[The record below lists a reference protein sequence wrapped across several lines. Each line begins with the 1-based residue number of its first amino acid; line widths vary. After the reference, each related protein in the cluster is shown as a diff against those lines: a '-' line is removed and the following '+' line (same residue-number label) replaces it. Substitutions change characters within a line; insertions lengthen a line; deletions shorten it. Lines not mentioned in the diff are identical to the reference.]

1 MDIRVFLKK
10 DGNAIQ
16 LIGIEK
22 MLEWPVELPLIFIE
36 YIRNNKLKT
45 YEDTKVQKEIEK
57 YLDEIMES
65 VAIPRLIGVLEG
77 DNPEEIILALTRIE
91 ELSKKNIDMIKPI
104 QPYLQK
110 ILNTKNKKIT
120 KLVKTIGDNFQKAER
135 RKEVSIKRKLMRE
148 KEKLFIDGKISGED
162 YAKVRKEY
170 LTLKE

>member
-135 RKEVSIKRKLMRE
+135 RKELSIKRKLMRE

>member
-110 ILNTKNKKIT
+110 VINSKNKKIT

-135 RKEVSIKRKLMRE
+135 RKELSIKRKLMRE

>member
-1 MDIRVFLKK
+1 MDIRIFLKK
-10 DGNAIQ
+10 DGNAVQ

-45 YEDTKVQKEIEK
+45 YEDPKVQKEIEK
-57 YLDEIMES
+57 YLDEIMED

-77 DNPEEIILALTRIE
+77 DSPEEIILALTRID

-110 ILNTKNKKIT
+110 VLNTQNKKII
-120 KLVKTIGDNFQKAER
+120 KLVKGIGDNFQKAER
-135 RKEVSIKRKLMRE
+135 RKELAKKRKIMRE
-148 KEKLFIDGKISGED
+148 KEKLFISGKISGED
-162 YAKVRKEY
+162 YANARKEY

>member
-45 YEDTKVQKEIEK
+45 YEDAKVQKEIEK

-135 RKEVSIKRKLMRE
+135 RKELSIKRKLMRE

>member
-10 DGNAIQ
+10 DGNAVQ
-16 LIGIEK
+16 LIGIQK

-45 YEDTKVQKEIEK
+45 YEDTKVQNEIEK
-57 YLDEIMES
+57 YLDEIMEN

-110 ILNTKNKKIT
+110 VLNTKNKEIS
-120 KLVKTIGDNFQKAER
+120 KLVKLISDNFQKAER
-135 RKEVSIKRKLMRE
+135 RKELSKKRKIMRE

-162 YAKVRKEY
+162 YAKARKEY

>member
-110 ILNTKNKKIT
+110 VLYSKNKKIT

-135 RKEVSIKRKLMRE
+135 RKELSIKRKLMRE

>member
-10 DGNAIQ
+10 DGGAIQ

-45 YEDTKVQKEIEK
+45 YEDTKVQREVEK

-65 VAIPRLIGVLEG
+65 VAIPRFIDVLEG
-77 DNPEEIILALTRIE
+77 DNPEEIISALTRIE
-91 ELSKKNIDMIKPI
+91 EISKKKIDMIKPI

-110 ILNTKNKKIT
+110 VLNTKNTKVV
-120 KLVKTIGDNFQKAER
+120 KLVQAIDDNFQKAER
-135 RKEVSIKRKLMRE
+135 RKELAKKRKIMRE

-162 YAKVRKEY
+162 YAMARKEY

>member
-1 MDIRVFLKK
+1 
-10 DGNAIQ
+10 
-16 LIGIEK
+16 

-110 ILNTKNKKIT
+110 VLNSKNKKIT

-135 RKEVSIKRKLMRE
+135 RKELSIKRKLMRE

>member
-1 MDIRVFLKK
+1 MDIRIFLKK
-10 DGNAIQ
+10 DGNAVQ

-45 YEDTKVQKEIEK
+45 YEDPKVQKEIEK
-57 YLDEIMES
+57 YLDEIMED

-77 DNPEEIILALTRIE
+77 DSPEEIILALTRID

-110 ILNTKNKKIT
+110 VLNTQNKKII
-120 KLVKTIGDNFQKAER
+120 KLVKGIGDNFQKAER
-135 RKEVSIKRKLMRE
+135 RKELAKKRKIMRE
-148 KEKLFIDGKISGED
+148 KEKLTISGKISGED
-162 YAKVRKEY
+162 YANTRKEY
-170 LTLKE
+170 

>member
-16 LIGIEK
+16 LIGIKK

-45 YEDTKVQKEIEK
+45 YEDAKVQKEIEK

-120 KLVKTIGDNFQKAER
+120 KLVKTIGDNFQKAAR
-135 RKEVSIKRKLMRE
+135 RKILSKKRKIMRE

>member
-110 ILNTKNKKIT
+110 VLNSKNKKIT

-135 RKEVSIKRKLMRE
+135 RKELSIKRKLMRE

>member
-1 MDIRVFLKK
+1 LDIRVFLKK

-110 ILNTKNKKIT
+110 VINSKNKKIT

-135 RKEVSIKRKLMRE
+135 RKELSIKRKLMRE

>member
-1 MDIRVFLKK
+1 
-10 DGNAIQ
+10 
-16 LIGIEK
+16 

-135 RKEVSIKRKLMRE
+135 RKELSIKRKLMRE

>member
-1 MDIRVFLKK
+1 LDIRVFLKK

-135 RKEVSIKRKLMRE
+135 RKELSIKRKLMRE